1 MAATV
6 MTGCCTQQIKTNKP
20 MTLDMAVT
28 QIREGLAK
36 ARSDCKARPDDCKG
50 GLMVSGAEVTL
61 SLSQSSENKLEV
73 ALPIGISA
81 ITGGGS
87 STKSNSNT
95 ITLKLDNPIFAQD
108 NSAAIHCVI
117 GKDGKLLS
125 NRPKEC
131 WDYEVAK

>member
-1 MAATV
+1 
-6 MTGCCTQQIKTNKP
+6 MTGCCTQQIKPNKP

-28 QIREGLAK
+28 QIRDGLAK
-36 ARSDCKARPDDCKG
+36 ARADCKANPSDCKS

-73 ALPIGISA
+73 ALPIGVPT

-95 ITLKLDNPIFAQD
+95 ITLKLDNPIFATD

-117 GKDGKLLS
+117 DKNGKLLS